1 MKSYTAE
8 EVAEYCK
15 CHVDTIRSYIKQGRL
30 KASKPGRAY
39 CITQA
44 ALDDFIITLE
54 NVQVQASL
62 ESRSEEKCLTIKAI
76 AESTNVTV
84 SGISILSH
92 PAVKE
97 LDGLL
102 KQKKSVKRKN

>member
-1 MKSYTAE
+1 MKTYTAE
-8 EVAEYCK
+8 EAAEYCK
-15 CHVDTIRSYIKQGRL
+15 CHAETIRGYIKEGRL

-44 ALDDFIITLE
+44 SLDEFINELE

-62 ESRSEEKCLTIKAI
+62 ERRSEEKCLKTKVI

-84 SGISILSH
+84 FGISTLSH
-92 PAVKE
+92 PAAKE

-102 KQKKSVKRKN
+102 KQRKSVKPKN